1 MRVIYSPCIV
11 TSKLTIMP
19 KILQLRYLDYN
30 TRRVALTFKIWF
42 KHQAPAVARKLLNL
56 NAQCGTVVSHLDEKY
71 L

>member
-1 MRVIYSPCIV
+1 
-11 TSKLTIMP
+11 MP